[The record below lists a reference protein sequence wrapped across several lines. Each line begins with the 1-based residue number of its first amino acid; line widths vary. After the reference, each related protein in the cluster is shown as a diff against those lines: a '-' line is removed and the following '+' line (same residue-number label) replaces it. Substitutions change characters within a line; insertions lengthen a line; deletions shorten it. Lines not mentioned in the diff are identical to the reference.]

1 MESHIVEPG
10 NYDGTSSSV
19 VYVKSYSVKRFAELY
34 DIPRN
39 FGLLSIDAEGTG
51 STVSTLYSAVPF
63 NFGQGPFPKLAGKS
77 PVITWSLI

>member
-51 STVSTLYSAVPF
+51 STVSTLYSAVP
-63 NFGQGPFPKLAGKS
+63 L
-77 PVITWSLI
+77 